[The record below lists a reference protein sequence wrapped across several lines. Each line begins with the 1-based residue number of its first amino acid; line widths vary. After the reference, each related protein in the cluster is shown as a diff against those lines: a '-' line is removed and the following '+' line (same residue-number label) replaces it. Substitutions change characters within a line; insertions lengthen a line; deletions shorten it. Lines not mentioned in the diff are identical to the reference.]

1 MKRTTPIDGHCFC
14 PHQVDIRPRCGFI
27 FQNMNLGSFRVYH
40 DGQEPSVAASVKGQ
54 EVHRIGAAAEHALPQ
69 SVCRMGFI
77 RHFIGF
83 LGSAYKGLNI
93 LNTFGIGG
101 GNHLGHFDNPMSLH
115 LAVNIV
121 IVNPFQVIGKP
132 LVFDCQQPEEGGLSC
147 ALSSD
152 QTEHGFKLA
161 SRLEHPADCAQHEQP
176 QTFIGE
182 LAFLCSEKMGQGAA
196 DALGAV
202 PFQTV
207 QIVTDGVVLV
217 TVSDNGDC
225 FLDFLFA
232 GQCVLI
238 FQIEHQII
246 QVRIVQG
253 RCRLAPPE
261 RFHNINALRQDIVA
275 DRSFQLRVILK
286 YGQTVS
292 YAVFDRSVIGR
303 VQTSSDC
310 FHGHARLGV
319 LQIVAQDSSPLF
331 FARQPEPS
339 FPRLCRTEE
348 HPADIRYGFLFA
360 VLPRTADAI
369 HPPAALVRI
378 ADSMS

>member
-1 MKRTTPIDGHCFC
+1 M
-14 PHQVDIRPRCGFI
+14 
-27 FQNMNLGSFRVYH
+27 
-40 DGQEPSVAASVKGQ
+40 
-54 EVHRIGAAAEHALPQ
+54 
-69 SVCRMGFI
+69 
-77 RHFIGF
+77 
-83 LGSAYKGLNI
+83 
-93 LNTFGIGG
+93 
-101 GNHLGHFDNPMSLH
+101 
-115 LAVNIV
+115 
-121 IVNPFQVIGKP
+121 
-132 LVFDCQQPEEGGLSC
+132 
-147 ALSSD
+147 SSD
-152 QTEHGFKLA
+152 QTEHGFKLTA
-161 SRLEHPADCAQHEQP
+161 GLEYTADCAQHEQP

-182 LAFLCSEKMGQGAA
+182 LAFLRSEEMGQGAA

-202 PFQTV
+202 PFQPI
-207 QIVTDGVVLV
+207 QIVTDGVIFIA
-217 TVSDNGDC
+217 VSDNGDC
-225 FLDFLFA
+225 LLDFLFA

-261 RFHNINALRQDIVA
+261 RLHNINAFRQDVVA

-339 FPRLCRTEE
+339 FPLLCHTEE

-360 VLPRTADAI
+360 ELPRTENAI
-369 HPPAALVRI
+369 RPPAALVRI
-378 ADSMS
+378 AASMS